1 MAPTDSAAGTGGAG
15 EEEVPQIIDGLP
27 LIEAATKLKEEANA
41 LVKRKQYNEAVDR
54 YERGIA
60 ILDKADG
67 HPMLR
72 QEVEQ
77 MVALKAVLYSNAAKC
92 LLDLELFRR
101 AAEAASGC
109 LQLDTSNAKALHRRS
124 RAREA
129 LRDWDGALADAVA
142 LQKVGGG
149 ELPPEEL
156 EARMGSLRAKAEAAQ
171 HARDE
176 EAAESEDEA
185 DTALV
190 RMKQRF
196 DEVVEKY
203 DLRDGSAAEEVAD
216 WLTSGE
222 WAISVRRVAQRWKME
237 EEDAEAFL
245 NWIAKGLE
253 FKVQNASNAAQA
265 SAAAP
270 APSLDV

>member
-1 MAPTDSAAGTGGAG
+1 M
-15 EEEVPQIIDGLP
+15 PQIIDGLP